1 MQISSELILT
11 QPISSLSFN
20 GVKTSILRLDLL
32 HPVVSGNKWF
42 KLKYYIKE
50 ALKYQK
56 SCIAS
61 FGGAY
66 SNHIV
71 ALAFACKENGLQSIG
86 IIRGESTTP
95 LSPTLIKAK
104 EYGMQLHFV
113 SRSMFNEKDSIKK
126 ELNYPDAY
134 WVDEGGYGP
143 LGAKGAAD
151 IMLSVNS
158 EFSDIICAVGT
169 GTMMAGLIKGS
180 NANQQISGI
189 SVLKNNYTINSE
201 INCLLSDNDRTKQFS
216 IIHDYHFG
224 GYAKSNS
231 TLFHFMNQLWEEEKI
246 PTDIV
251 YTGKLLYAVK
261 DLIQQSYFKPG
272 NNLLIIHSGGLQG
285 NSSLKEDILVF

>member
-1 MQISSELILT
+1 MQISSEIILT
-11 QPISSLSFN
+11 QPMPTFSLN
-20 GVKTSILRLDLL
+20 EVKSSILRLDLL

-86 IIRGESTTP
+86 IIRGESSTP

-113 SRSMFNEKDSIKK
+113 SRSKFNEKDQIKI
-126 ELNYPDAY
+126 ELNQPDIY
-134 WVDEGGYGP
+134 WVNEGGYGP
-143 LGAKGAAD
+143 LGANGAAD
-151 IMLSVNS
+151 IMHSIS
-158 EFSDIICAVGT
+158 AEFSDIICAVGT
-169 GTMMAGLIKGS
+169 GTMIAGLIKGS
-180 NANQQISGI
+180 NANQKISGV
-189 SVLKNNYTINSE
+189 SVLKNNYSIKNE
-201 INCLLSDNDRTKQFS
+201 IDCLLSDNDRSKQFS
-216 IIHDYHFG
+216 IFHDYHFG
-224 GYAKSNS
+224 GYAKLNS
-231 TLFHFMNQLWEEEKI
+231 TLLHFMNQLWEEEKI

-251 YTGKLLYAVK
+251 YTGKLLFAVK
-261 DLIQQSYFKPG
+261 DLIEKSYFKPG
-272 NNLLIIHSGGLQG
+272 SNLLIIHSGGLQG
-285 NSSLKEDILVF
+285 NSSLKKDILVF

>member
-1 MQISSELILT
+1 MPSF
-11 QPISSLSFN
+11 SFN
-20 GVKTSILRLDLL
+20 EVKTSILRLDLL

-86 IIRGESTTP
+86 IIRGESSTP

-113 SRSMFNEKDSIKK
+113 SRSLFNGKDKIKI
-126 ELNYPDAY
+126 ELNNPAIY
-134 WVDEGGYGP
+134 WINEGGYGP

-151 IMLSVNS
+151 IMHSISAEN
-158 EFSDIICAVGT
+158 SDIICAVGT
-169 GTMMAGLIKGS
+169 GTMIAGLIKGS
-180 NANQQISGI
+180 KANQKITGI
-189 SVLKNNYTINSE
+189 SVLKNNYSINNE
-201 INCLLSDNDRTKQFS
+201 IDSLLSDDDRTKQFS
-216 IIHDYHFG
+216 ILHDYHFG
-224 GYAKSNS
+224 GYAKSNT
-231 TLFHFMNQLWEEEKI
+231 TLHYFMNLLWEEEKI

-251 YTGKLLYAVK
+251 YTGKLVFAVK
-261 DLIQQSYFKPG
+261 DLIQKSYFKPG
-272 NNLLIIHSGGLQG
+272 SNLLIIHSGGLQG

>member
-1 MQISSELILT
+1 MQISGNLILT
-11 QPISSLSFN
+11 QPIPSYSIN
-20 GVKTSILRLDLL
+20 GVETSILRLDLL

-50 ALKYQK
+50 AIKYQK
-56 SCIAS
+56 IGIAS

-71 ALAFACKENGLQSIG
+71 ALAFACKEHGLQSIG

-113 SRSMFNEKDSIKK
+113 SRSMFNVKDAIKK
-126 ELNYPDAY
+126 ALYQPDLY
-134 WVDEGGYGP
+134 WINEGGYGP

-151 IMLSVNS
+151 INLSIS
-158 EFSDIICAVGT
+158 AEFSDIICAVGT
-169 GTMMAGLIKGS
+169 GTMIAGLIKGCKV
-180 NANQQISGI
+180 NQKITGV
-189 SVLKNNYTINSE
+189 SVLKNNYSINNE
-201 INCLLSDNDRTKQFS
+201 IDRLLSDDDRSKQLS

-231 TLFHFMNQLWEEEKI
+231 TLLDFMNHLWELEKI

-261 DLIQQSYFKPG
+261 KLIHNSYFKPG
-272 NNLLIIHSGGLQG
+272 NNLLIIHSGGIQG
-285 NSSLKEDILVF
+285 NSSLEEGILDF

>member
-71 ALAFACKENGLQSIG
+71 ALAFACKENGLESIG
-86 IIRGESTTP
+86 IIRGESSTP

-113 SRSMFNEKDSIKK
+113 SRSMFNEKDQIKK
-126 ELNYPDAY
+126 ELNSPDLY
-134 WVDEGGYGP
+134 WINEGGYGL

-151 IMLSVNS
+151 IMLSLSS

-189 SVLKNNYTINSE
+189 SVLKNNYTIKNE
-201 INCLLSDNDRTKQFS
+201 IDSLLSEDDRSKPFS
-216 IIHDYHFG
+216 ILHDYHFG

-251 YTGKLLYAVK
+251 YTGKLLFAVK

-285 NSSLKEDILVF
+285 NSSLNEDILVF

>member
-1 MQISSELILT
+1 MQISSEIILT
-11 QPISSLSFN
+11 QPMPSFSFN
-20 GVKTSILRLDLL
+20 EVKTSILRLDLL

-86 IIRGESTTP
+86 IIRGESSTP

-113 SRSMFNEKDSIKK
+113 SRSLFNGKDKIKI
-126 ELNYPDAY
+126 ELNNPAIY
-134 WVDEGGYGP
+134 WINEGGYGP

-151 IMLSVNS
+151 IMHSISAEN
-158 EFSDIICAVGT
+158 SDIICAVGT
-169 GTMMAGLIKGS
+169 GTMIAGLIKGS
-180 NANQQISGI
+180 KANQKITGI
-189 SVLKNNYTINSE
+189 SVLKNNYSINNE
-201 INCLLSDNDRTKQFS
+201 IDSLLSDDDRTKQFS
-216 IIHDYHFG
+216 ILHDYHFG
-224 GYAKSNS
+224 GYAKSNT
-231 TLFHFMNQLWEEEKI
+231 TLHYFMNLLWEEEKI

-251 YTGKLLYAVK
+251 YTGKLVFAVK
-261 DLIQQSYFKPG
+261 DLIQKSYFKPG
-272 NNLLIIHSGGLQG
+272 SNLLIIHSGGLQG